1 MVADH
6 QGGQHHGGLKSL
18 EETMRIGIVTLAL
31 TLAVQLFAA
40 AAPAAAQDWPARP
53 VTMVV
58 PFAAGSGSDI
68 LGRIVGPRLA
78 ENLGAAVIVENV
90 GGAGGM
96 IGAARVMKAAPD
108 GYQLLLATAGTHAIN
123 QTLYKKPLYDAA
135 TDFAP
140 VALVASTPI
149 VLIARKD
156 LPADNLPDFIA
167 YARKNQA
174 RLQFGSPGAGS
185 TSHLGCALF
194 NAAIKVEVTHV
205 PYRSTGQA
213 LQDLLAGRLDYQCVP
228 IAGVVPQIEGRLVKA
243 IAIMSKQRSPILPTL
258 ATAHEQGLADFEV
271 ETWYAMFLPK
281 GTPGTI
287 VRKLHGTAVATLNAA
302 DLQAKLAE
310 LGIEV
315 VAPERRSPDY
325 LASFVKREIE
335 KWAGPIKATGVSMD

>member
-1 MVADH
+1 MKVALL
-6 QGGQHHGGLKSL
+6 GSL
-18 EETMRIGIVTLAL
+18 SMIV
-31 TLAVQLFAA
+31 AA
-40 AAPAAAQDWPARP
+40 AALFSEPAPAAAQDWPTRP

-68 LGRIVGPRLA
+68 LGRIIGPRLA

-108 GYQLLLATAGTHAIN
+108 GYQMLLATAGTHAIN
-123 QTLYKKPLYDAA
+123 QTLYKKPPYDAA
-135 TDFAP
+135 ADFAP

-149 VLIARKD
+149 LLIARND
-156 LPADNLPDFIA
+156 LPAGNLPEFIA

-174 RLQFGSPGAGS
+174 TMQFGSPGAGS

-228 IAGVVPQIEGRLVKA
+228 IAGVVPQIEGNLIKA
-243 IAIMSKQRSPILPTL
+243 IAIMSNQRSPILPML
-258 ATAHEQGLADFEV
+258 ATAYEQGLADFEV
-271 ETWYAMFLPK
+271 ETWYALFLPK
-281 GTPGTI
+281 GAPAA
-287 VRKLHGTAVATLNAA
+287 VVQKLHDAAVATMNAR
-302 DLQAKLAE
+302 DVQERLEE

-315 VAPERRSPDY
+315 VAPERRSSDY

-335 KWAGPIKATGVSMD
+335 KWAAPIKATGVSMD

>member
-1 MVADH
+1 MPDTRMIATFVM
-6 QGGQHHGGLKSL
+6 LL
-18 EETMRIGIVTLAL
+18 
-31 TLAVQLFAA
+31 A

-68 LGRIVGPRLA
+68 LGRIIAPRLGA
-78 ENLGAAVIVENV
+78 QLGATVIVEDV

-108 GYQLLLATAGTHAIN
+108 GYSLLLATAGTHAIN
-123 QTLYKKPLYDAA
+123 QTLYKKPLYNAA

-149 VLIARKD
+149 LLVTRQD
-156 LPADNLPDFIA
+156 LPVRNLPEFIA
-167 YARKNQA
+167 YAKANQA
-174 RLQFGSPGAGS
+174 TMQFGSPGAGS

-194 NAAIKVEVTHV
+194 NAAIGVQITHV

-228 IAGVVPQIEGRLVKA
+228 IAGVVPQIEAKLIKA
-243 IAIMSKQRSPILPTL
+243 IAIMSKQRSAIMPML
-258 ATAHEQGLADFEV
+258 ATAQEQGLADFAV
-271 ETWYAMFLPK
+271 ETWYAIFLPK
-281 GTPGTI
+281 GTPAPVVG
-287 VRKLHGTAVATLNAA
+287 KLHAAAVAAMNAA
-302 DLQAKLAE
+302 DVQAKLQE

-315 VAPERRSPDY
+315 VAPERRSPEY
-325 LASFVKREIE
+325 LADFVVREIE
-335 KWAGPIKATGVSMD
+335 KWGGPIRATGVSMD

>member
-1 MVADH
+1 MIAAVA
-6 QGGQHHGGLKSL
+6 K
-18 EETMRIGIVTLAL
+18 LAAAL
-31 TLAVQLFAA
+31 VVVLSAA

-53 VTMVV
+53 VTLVV

-68 LGRIVGPRLA
+68 LGRIIGPHLA
-78 ENLGAAVIVENV
+78 EHLGAPVIVEDV

-96 IGAARVMKAAPD
+96 LGAARVMKAPPD
-108 GYQLLLATAGTHAIN
+108 GYQFLLATAGTHAIN
-123 QTLYKKPLYDAA
+123 QTLYKKPLYNAA

-149 VLIARKD
+149 LLVTRRD
-156 LPADNLPDFIA
+156 LPADSLPKFIA
-167 YARKNQA
+167 YARTNQA
-174 RLQFGSPGAGS
+174 RMQFGSPGAGS

-228 IAGVVPQIEGRLVKA
+228 IAGVVPQIEGKLIKA
-243 IAIMSKQRSPILPTL
+243 IAIMSKQRSPILPML

-271 ETWYAMFLPK
+271 ETWYAIFLPK
-281 GTPGTI
+281 GTPAAI
-287 VRKLHGTAVATLNAA
+287 IRKLHDAAAAAMNAP
-302 DLQAKLAE
+302 DVQGRLEE

-325 LASFVKREIE
+325 LAEFVVREIE
-335 KWAGPIKATGVSMD
+335 KWAGPIKASGVSME

>member
-1 MVADH
+1 MRDVRMIAAVAK
-6 QGGQHHGGLKSL
+6 LTAAVFVMLSA
-18 EETMRIGIVTLAL
+18 VT
-31 TLAVQLFAA
+31 
-40 AAPAAAQDWPARP
+40 APAAAQDWPARP

-68 LGRIVGPRLA
+68 LGRIIGPHLA
-78 ENLGAAVIVENV
+78 EHLGAPVIVEDV

-96 IGAARVMKAAPD
+96 LGAARVMKAPAD

-123 QTLYKKPLYDAA
+123 QTLYKKPLYNAA

-149 VLIARKD
+149 LLVTRRD
-156 LPADNLPDFIA
+156 LPADNLPEFIA
-167 YARKNQA
+167 YARTNQA
-174 RLQFGSPGAGS
+174 RMQFGSPGAGS

-228 IAGVVPQIEGRLVKA
+228 IAGVVPQIEGKLIKA
-243 IAIMSKQRSPILPTL
+243 IAIMSKQRSPILPML

-271 ETWYAMFLPK
+271 ETWYAIFLPK
-281 GTPGTI
+281 GTPAAI
-287 VRKLHGTAVATLNAA
+287 IRKLHDAAVAAMNAP
-302 DLQAKLAE
+302 DLQGRLEE

-325 LASFVKREIE
+325 LAEFVVREIE
-335 KWAGPIKATGVSMD
+335 KWAGPIKASGVSME

>member
-1 MVADH
+1 
-6 QGGQHHGGLKSL
+6 
-18 EETMRIGIVTLAL
+18 MRAGVVTLAAAL
-31 TLAVQLFAA
+31 TVKLFAA
-40 AAPAAAQDWPARP
+40 TAPAAAQDWPVRP

-68 LGRIVGPRLA
+68 LGRIIGPRLA
-78 ENLGAAVIVENV
+78 QNLGAPVIVENV

-149 VLIARKD
+149 LLVTRND
-156 LPADNLPDFIA
+156 LPVGNLPEFIA
-167 YARKNQA
+167 YARKHQA
-174 RLQFGSPGAGS
+174 RMQFGSPGAGS

-228 IAGVVPQIEGRLVKA
+228 VAGVVPQIEGKLIKA
-243 IAIMSKQRSPILPTL
+243 IAIMSKQRSPILPML
-258 ATAHEQGLADFEV
+258 ATANEQGLADFEV

-281 GTPGTI
+281 DTPAAI
-287 VRKLHGTAVATLNAA
+287 VRKLHDAAVAAMNAP
-302 DLQAKLAE
+302 DLQARLEE

-335 KWAGPIKATGVSMD
+335 KWAGPIKATGVSME

>member
-1 MVADH
+1 MPDVRMIVAIA
-6 QGGQHHGGLKSL
+6 SCI
-18 EETMRIGIVTLAL
+18 TASA
-31 TLAVQLFAA
+31 AVL
-40 AAPAAAQDWPARP
+40 APAAAQDWPARP

-68 LGRIVGPRLA
+68 LGRIIGPRLA
-78 ENLGAAVIVENV
+78 EHLGAPVIVEDV

-96 IGAARVMKAAPD
+96 LGAARVMKAPPD

-123 QTLYKKPLYDAA
+123 QTLYKKPFYNAA

-149 VLIARKD
+149 LLVTRRD
-156 LPADNLPDFIA
+156 LPADTLPEFIA
-167 YARKNQA
+167 YARTNQA
-174 RLQFGSPGAGS
+174 RMQFGSPGAGS

-228 IAGVVPQIEGRLVKA
+228 IAGAVPQIEGKLIKA
-243 IAIMSKQRSPILPTL
+243 IAIMSKQRSPILPML
-258 ATAHEQGLADFEV
+258 ATAQEQGLADFEV
-271 ETWYAMFLPK
+271 ETWYAIFLPK
-281 GTPGTI
+281 GTPVAI
-287 VRKLHGTAVATLNAA
+287 IRKLHDAAVAAMNAP
-302 DLQAKLAE
+302 DVQGRLQE

-315 VAPERRSPDY
+315 AAPERRSPDY
-325 LASFVKREIE
+325 LAKFVVREIE
-335 KWAGPIKATGVSMD
+335 KWAGPIKATGVSME

>member
-1 MVADH
+1 
-6 QGGQHHGGLKSL
+6 
-18 EETMRIGIVTLAL
+18 MRACRLIAAAFML
-31 TLAVQLFAA
+31 A
-40 AAPAAAQDWPARP
+40 AAPAAAQDWPTRP

-68 LGRIVGPRLA
+68 LGRIIGPRLS
-78 ENLGAAVIVENV
+78 ENLGAPVIVEDV

-123 QTLYKKPLYDAA
+123 QTLYKKPLYNAA

-149 VLIARKD
+149 LLITRKD
-156 LPADNLPDFIA
+156 LPADSLPEFIA
-167 YARKNQA
+167 YARANQA
-174 RLQFGSPGAGS
+174 KMQYGSPGAGS

-228 IAGVVPQIEGRLVKA
+228 VAGVVPQIESKLIKA
-243 IAIMSKQRSPILPTL
+243 IAIMSKQRSPILPML
-258 ATAHEQGLADFEV
+258 ANAHEQGLTDFEV
-271 ETWYAMFLPK
+271 ETWYAIFLPK
-281 GTPGTI
+281 GTPGAI
-287 VRKLHGTAVATLNAA
+287 IQKLHGAAVAAMSA
-302 DLQAKLAE
+302 PDLQAKLQE

-325 LASFVKREIE
+325 LARFVAQEIE
-335 KWAGPIKATGVSMD
+335 KWAGPIKATGVSIE